1 MITHLATSC
10 LFPAVRL
17 AQFIRPCMSDLC
29 FLCEL
34 RIPVSSFPKF
44 LCVSLDTHRPD
55 VLRDAT
61 LFVDPGRPSESSP
74 MRFLCFGFWAVE
86 IIAICIWAIFIADAI
101 NGAVSSPVLSLS
113 KGSEN
118 TVSLVAYAVPCLSCR
133 LAPACLRP
141 GSGQGSR
148 HVPHQH
154 GVHERWR
161 TVQGKMLACTCPCH
175 PARMVWCGTGEN
187 AAREAVPTACLACPV
202 HLAGRSL
209 RDPLHALLG
218 CFYCCFAIFDANN
231 TRG

>member
-17 AQFIRPCMSDLC
+17 AQFIRPCMSDLY

-74 MRFLCFGFWAVE
+74 MCFLCFGFWAVE
-86 IIAICIWAIFIADAI
+86 IIAICIWAIFI
-101 NGAVSSPVLSLS
+101 
-113 KGSEN
+113 
-118 TVSLVAYAVPCLSCR
+118 
-133 LAPACLRP
+133 
-141 GSGQGSR
+141 
-148 HVPHQH
+148 
-154 GVHERWR
+154 
-161 TVQGKMLACTCPCH
+161 CTCPCH

-187 AAREAVPTACLACPV
+187 AVREAVSAACPACPV
-202 HLAGRSL
+202 HLARRSL
-209 RDPLHALLG
+209 RDPLCALLS
-218 CFYCCFAIFDANN
+218 CFYCCLAIFDANN
-231 TRG
+231 TWG